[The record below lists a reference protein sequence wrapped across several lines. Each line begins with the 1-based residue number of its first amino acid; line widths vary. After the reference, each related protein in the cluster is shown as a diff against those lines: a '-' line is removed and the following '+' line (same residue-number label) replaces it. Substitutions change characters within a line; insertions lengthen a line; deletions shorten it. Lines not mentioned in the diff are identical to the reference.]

1 MGDTVLNKLGKG
13 GGLVVVFVVRKKVRG
28 RQCNW
33 NLEGVY
39 IYIYIYIY
47 ILI

>member
-13 GGLVVVFVVRKKVRG
+13 GGFVVVVVVRLEGGV
-28 RQCNW
+28 QCNW

-39 IYIYIYIY
+39 IYIYIRF
-47 ILI
+47 